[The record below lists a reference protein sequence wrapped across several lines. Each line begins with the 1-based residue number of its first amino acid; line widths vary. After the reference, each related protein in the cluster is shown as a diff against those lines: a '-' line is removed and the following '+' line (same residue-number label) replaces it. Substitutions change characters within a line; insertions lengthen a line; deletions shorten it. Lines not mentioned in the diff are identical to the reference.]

1 MSAETSL
8 VLTSEQRAIIDHPL
22 EPVRVSAGAGTG
34 KTTTIV
40 LRLAALIEQGVEPE
54 AALGITF
61 TNKAAEELADRL
73 RQELP
78 DLAAEGRD
86 VEVTTYHG
94 FAYGLLQE
102 FGALVGMERGADV
115 IGPGF
120 QRQLIEE
127 GLVEGRYRAL
137 DLTWTSGRVAEAATL
152 TRQLGD
158 NLLTTA
164 DLAAAAPGSPDEVWE
179 RRLELASVADA
190 YAEAKHRVGVVD
202 YADLVRLAHRLVTEH
217 PELAERIRGRYRAVL
232 LDEYQDTDPAQ
243 RLLIAAIFGDGF
255 PLTAVGDADQT
266 IYEWRGAS
274 LQNFEGFPAHFPT
287 SEGAAAATL
296 PLTENR
302 RSDRVILDL
311 ANRIR
316 TEIHGPAG
324 FEPLVP
330 VADAELGTI
339 EVAWLRTEADE
350 ADWIANRVLQARE
363 DGTPW
368 SEIAALFRKNKHIGP
383 VRDALLDAGVPVQ
396 VVSLGGLLD
405 VPEVAELH
413 AWLRILH
420 DPEDSAALARILIGS
435 SFRLGL
441 GDLAPL
447 ARWTKAQRRRTDR
460 DDGLRL
466 ALIEAIDRLD
476 EVTGI
481 TPAATERL
489 RRFHAVY
496 SDLLVTAQ
504 GVSLVELSRQI
515 LSAIEAWTEIDAMED
530 HAALSARLNLY
541 RFLDLTESWSPLE
554 GRPSLGAFLGYL
566 ELLRDE
572 ATVDELD
579 TAGISTEE
587 AVSLLTVHRAKGL
600 EWDVVVLPAV
610 TRGTFPS
617 RSLGYDNPLDDPKYL
632 PYELRIDA
640 DTLPDLS
647 GTEKRKD
654 RNEILSEYHQA
665 GEWRVAYVAV
675 TRARHT
681 LIATG
686 SFWSDGKTPRK
697 PSELWDMAGELAD
710 TETVI
715 DDPGEAPEPVADV
728 RSTPAPDPLFGDGG
742 WPTALRAA
750 ADGPGWMETH
760 GDLATSAAEAAAQ
773 LRLELEALPRP
784 PEPLPDPAP
793 ATSVTGLVTLARC
806 PLRFKWAVIDRLP
819 IQPSTARRRG
829 IEFHRNVEL
838 HNLGKVPLTDLD
850 VDLYDLTE
858 EPAGKA
864 PAGDPFAVFLDS
876 RLSQEKPRFAEV
888 PVDLRIGEVRVRG
901 RIDAV
906 YEPEPGVWEIVD
918 YKSGRLSDDEALDVQ
933 LHAYALAAADGAIAA
948 DRPERLTVTFAFF
961 GGDEYVERSY
971 EVDEAWLATARDRVE
986 GLVALIVTE
995 DYEPTA
1001 SEECHRCDFLAFC
1014 AAGQEYVAE
1023 TQVAGPKTQDRD

>member
-1 MSAETSL
+1 MGRETSL

-40 LRLAALIEQGVEPE
+40 LRLAALIEQGIEPE

-102 FGALVGMERGADV
+102 FGALVGMERGAEV

-127 GLVEGRYRAL
+127 GLIDGTYRAL
-137 DLTWTSGRVAEAATL
+137 DLTWPSGRVAEAATL

-164 DLAAAAPGSPDEVWE
+164 DLATAAPGSPDEVWE

-217 PELAERIRGRYRAVL
+217 PELAEQIRGRYRVVL

-243 RLLIAAIFGDGF
+243 RLLITAIFGDGF

-287 SEGAAAATL
+287 SDGAAAATL

-302 RSDRVILDL
+302 RSDRIILDL

-324 FEPLVP
+324 FDPLVP
-330 VADAELGTI
+330 VADADLGMI

-350 ADWIANRVLQARE
+350 ADWIANRVLRARE
-363 DGTPW
+363 DGIPW

-447 ARWTKAQRRRTDR
+447 ARWTKAKRRRNDR

-481 TPAATERL
+481 TAATSERL

-504 GVSLVELSRQI
+504 GVSLVELSRQV

-647 GTEKRKD
+647 GTEGRKD

-686 SFWSDGKTPRK
+686 SFWSDGKNPRK
-697 PSELWDMAGELAD
+697 PSELWTMAWELAD

-715 DDPGEAPEPVADV
+715 DDPGEAPEPAGET
-728 RSTPAPDPLFGDGG
+728 RRTPGPDPLFGEGG
-742 WPTALRAA
+742 WPAALRAA
-750 ADGPGWMETH
+750 TDDPGWLETH
-760 GDLATSAAEAAAQ
+760 GDLAASAAEAAAQ
-773 LRLELEALPRP
+773 LRLELGALPRP

-806 PLRFKWAVIDRLP
+806 PRRFKWAVIDRLP
-819 IQPSTARRRG
+819 IRPSSARRRG

-850 VDLYDLTE
+850 VDLYDLTA
-858 EPAGKA
+858 EPAGTA
-864 PAGDPFAVFLDS
+864 PAGDPFALFLGS
-876 RLSQEKPRFAEV
+876 RLAGVKPRFAEV

-933 LHAYALAAADGAIAA
+933 LHAYALAAADGAIAP
-948 DRPERLTVTFAFF
+948 DIPERLTVTFAFF
-961 GGDEYVERSY
+961 GGDEYAERSY
-971 EVDEAWLATARDRVE
+971 EVDEDWLAAARDRID
-986 GLVALIVTE
+986 GLVDLIVTE
-995 DYEPTA
+995 DYEPTP

-1014 AAGQEYVAE
+1014 TAGQAFVEA
-1023 TQVAGPKTQDRD
+1023 